1 VKLEDL
7 ASGGRAVA
15 LALIGGD
22 PALATQTQERLAA
35 HGVLDPPADGS
46 FGPVS
51 LWAIAQFLRKVG
63 LGGQTTLDKAGA
75 VALLAEEPAFPLR
88 TPDSLAGLIVRAMS
102 TAGHWLSRHPDC
114 VNVVYVEGMDPD
126 GAPNTDAPNV
136 FNDLRLVLQV
146 NRAGT
151 PDITDVWEATT
162 EPGKHYTLIEKLDPR
177 GAARIAFG
185 QYKAWSVGT
194 HMAGRP
200 SAHEALVQ
208 TAPIRVFRDLN
219 EDFQRTGDQ
228 VFQGMFGVNQH
239 WGFDMPRS
247 DIGRAS
253 AGCLVGRAKAGHRAF
268 MVLCKSDPRYTA
280 NNSYRFLTTVLPAAD
295 VLGTGAPDARPDGER
310 P

>member
-1 VKLEDL
+1 VTLREI
-7 ASGGRAVA
+7 ASGAPAVA

-22 PALATQTQERLAA
+22 RTLAIQTQARLAA

-63 LGGQTTLDKAGA
+63 LTGQTTLDRAA
-75 VALLAEEPAFPLR
+75 AAALLAAEPAFPLR
-88 TPDSLAGLIVRAMS
+88 APDSLAGRIVRAVQA
-102 TAGHWLSRHPDC
+102 AGHWLARHPDC
-114 VNVVYVEGMDPD
+114 INIVYVEGMDAD
-126 GAPNTDAPNV
+126 GSANTDAPNV
-136 FNDLRLVLQV
+136 FNDLRLVFRV
-146 NRAGT
+146 NRAGN
-151 PDITDVWEATT
+151 PDLIEIWEATT

-219 EDFQRTGDQ
+219 ADFERTGDAR
-228 VFQGMFGVNQH
+228 FEGLFGVNQH
-239 WGFDMPRS
+239 WGFDLPKA

-253 AGCLVGRAKAGHRAF
+253 AGCLVGRTKAGHRAF
-268 MVLCKSDPRYTA
+268 MTLCKGDPRYTT
-280 NNSYRFLTTVLPAAD
+280 NHSYRFLTAVLPAAD
-295 VLGTGAPDARPDGER
+295 VPTA
-310 P
+310 